1 MKFVFKSIPKASM
14 VCYLLGFLAIALA
27 LVNYWSDN
35 PLMSDVLMLQ
45 IFLAGAI
52 VVAIGSVIN
61 TLYQFKR
68 PKDK

>member
-1 MKFVFKSIPKASM
+1 MKFVFKRIPKASM
-14 VCYLLGFLAIALA
+14 ICYLLGFLAIAVA

-35 PLMSDVLMLQ
+35 PLISAVLMLQ

-61 TLYQFKR
+61 SLYQFKR